1 MQTADLTAKITKTRI
16 FTHPD
21 FIASEFGIT
30 VEEAR
35 AALAALP
42 GTVTKVDA
50 DGETRYRINPS

>member
-1 MQTADLTAKITKTRI
+1 MQTQTIAAKITKARI

-21 FIASEFGIT
+21 FIASEFAIT

-50 DGETRYRINPS
+50 DGEIRYRINPS